1 MTINLKED
9 ERIDDLMRNGF
20 KLIQNTGIFCFGMD
34 AVLLC
39 AFSHINEKDRVLD
52 MCTGNGIIPILLRAR
67 YGYGDYT
74 GIEIQDI
81 NVDMA
86 KRSVLLNDIEDC
98 VKIIR
103 GDVKEAGT
111 LFGDTCFD
119 VVTVN
124 PPYMKENHKLKSP
137 NDCKAIARHEI
148 MCTLEDVVSQASK
161 VLKHNGRL
169 YMVHRPARLVE
180 IFESMRRNHIE
191 PKRMKMVH
199 PHADSEANMVL
210 IEGVKG
216 GKAMLKTEAPIVVYD
231 KNGEYT
237 EELLKLYN
245 K

>member
-1 MTINLKED
+1 MERQDINDGREQLLQKG
-9 ERIDDLMRNGF
+9 ERLDDLQRDGLM
-20 KLIQNTGIFCFGMD
+20 LIQNPKWFCFGMD

-98 VKIIR
+98 VKIIC

-111 LFGDTCFD
+111 LFGGTCFD

-124 PPYMKENHKLKSP
+124 PPYMKENHKLKSA

-148 MCTLEDVVSQASK
+148 MCTLEDVVSQAAK
-161 VLKHNGRL
+161 
-169 YMVHRPARLVE
+169 
-180 IFESMRRNHIE
+180 
-191 PKRMKMVH
+191 
-199 PHADSEANMVL
+199 
-210 IEGVKG
+210 
-216 GKAMLKTEAPIVVYD
+216 
-231 KNGEYT
+231 
-237 EELLKLYN
+237 LLKPGGDFFLVH
-245 K
+245 